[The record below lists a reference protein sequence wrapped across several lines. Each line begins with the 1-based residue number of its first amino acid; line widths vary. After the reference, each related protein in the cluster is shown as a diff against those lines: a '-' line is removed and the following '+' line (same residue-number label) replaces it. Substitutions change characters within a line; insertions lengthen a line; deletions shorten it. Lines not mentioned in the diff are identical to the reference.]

1 MDNRDTFGAK
11 PPRAWSHA
19 AESHAVELPRCRTAR
34 NRWVIAVCVVTA
46 GAAGCAKAQDEMG
59 DHGTAV
65 HGAYGDRTTDGKPVG
80 AGDSAGVETSV
91 LNATGPHDDPGVDGN
106 GSAGDVVAT
115 SETAGHSPDATI
127 DDGAP
132 TGDPAVSRDEWEV
145 TGPDEPS
152 EGPGSAVACGA
163 RAGDTCGGSEYCAYA
178 AGQYCGA
185 ADAEATCK
193 AKPTACTRDYAPVC
207 GCDGNTYAN
216 ACAAAIAGT
225 GVLDDGECPTESDC
239 EQVQCLRAVNCA
251 ATCGGDIV
259 QSGCCPCPDG
269 MVDVE
274 IECKACGGFAG
285 PTCDPDTEYCAY
297 EAGEGAC
304 GALDASAV
312 CKLRP
317 EACTAEVDPVCG
329 CDGKTY
335 SNECVANSAGTG
347 VSSKGACEG

>member
-1 MDNRDTFGAK
+1 MDNRDTFEVES
-11 PPRAWSHA
+11 PRW
-19 AESHAVELPRCRTAR
+19 RIAR
-34 NRWVIAVCVVTA
+34 SRWVIAACAVSACAT
-46 GAAGCAKAQDEMG
+46 GCAKAEDDG
-59 DHGTAV
+59 GHPATAV
-65 HGAYGDRTTDGKPVG
+65 HGAYGDQTTDGKPVG

-91 LNATGPHDDPGVDGN
+91 LNTTGPHDDPRVDGY
-106 GSAGDVVAT
+106 GSAGHIATT
-115 SETAGHSPDATI
+115 SEAAGHSPDATI
-127 DDGAP
+127 EDGDA
-132 TGDPAVSRDEWEV
+132 TGNPAVTAASGEV
-145 TGPDEPS
+145 TAPDEPS

-163 RAGDTCGGSEYCAYA
+163 RAGDTCGADEYCAYA

-193 AKPTACTRDYAPVC
+193 AKPTVCTREKAPVC
-207 GCDGNTYAN
+207 GCDGNTYST
-216 ACAAAIAGT
+216 ACTAAVAGT
-225 GVLDDGECPTESDC
+225 GVLHDGECPTASDC

-285 PTCDPDTEYCAY
+285 ATCDPDTEYCAY

-304 GALDASAV
+304 GATDASAV
-312 CKLRP
+312 CKPRP
-317 EACTAEVDPVCG
+317 EFCTQEVDPVCG

-335 SNECVANSAGTG
+335 SNSCVANSAGTG